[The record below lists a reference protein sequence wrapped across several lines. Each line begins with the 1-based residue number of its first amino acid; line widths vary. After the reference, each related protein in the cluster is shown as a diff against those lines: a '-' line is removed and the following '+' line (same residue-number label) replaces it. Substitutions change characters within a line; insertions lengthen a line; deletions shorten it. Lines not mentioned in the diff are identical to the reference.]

1 MTGPVLRVVG
11 PPGSGKSL
19 LITSLVEALRSRG
32 HRVATLVPRSETTT
46 VIVLSHGGRV
56 TLERPMAFDALLG
69 VVASVDPTVQL
80 VLAEG
85 YDAPGVPAV
94 ELRPRGGAALVADTD
109 RFALVES
116 EAFAALFARSGPGE
130 TDGLAERIEVEL
142 LGVTPPSAPASDDAP
157 AGRLGRFVSRFRRG

>member
-1 MTGPVLRVVG
+1 MTPPVLRVVG

-19 LITSLVEALRSRG
+19 LITSLVEALRTRG
-32 HRVATLVPRSETTT
+32 HRIATLVPRSETTT

-56 TLERPMAFDALLG
+56 TLERPMTFEALLG
-69 VVASVDPTVQL
+69 VVASVDPSVQL

-94 ELRPRGGAALVADTD
+94 ELRPRGGSALVPDAD

-130 TDGLAERIEVEL
+130 TAGLAERIEAEL
-142 LGVTPPSAPASDDAP
+142 LGVRTSASSGRDDEQT
-157 AGRLGRFVSRFRRG
+157 GRLGRWVSRFRRP